1 MDTKYLQDNL
11 KEISDFTLTLLHS
24 NRPIVETIKAYPDGE
39 RLTKLAVELESMLID
54 DVRNDKFDI
63 FYQPK
68 HTSQNEATS
77 AEALFRTKG
86 EFFVRPD
93 VAFYLF
99 KICKHEKEVVLKQ
112 IERVSKDL
120 KSFTNEIDKDYNVSI
135 NIALDCLDPELVQ
148 KINSE
153 VSKNG
158 ISHKNLGIEILESEN
173 FENVASHKELIE
185 GLQSK
190 GVKFALDDFGTQN
203 SNIQA
208 LKTMNF
214 DTIKI
219 DASYLKEAR
228 ATNDYSKIIRLEQA
242 LKTKYPNS
250 QIVVEG
256 VENEIDYNMLKSSG
270 VPQLY
275 QGYHFAKPMPA
286 KDVLT
291 NYKAQEMGQ

>member
-1 MDTKYLQDNL
+1 
-11 KEISDFTLTLLHS
+11 
-24 NRPIVETIKAYPDGE
+24 
-39 RLTKLAVELESMLID
+39 
-54 DVRNDKFDI
+54 
-63 FYQPK
+63 
-68 HTSQNEATS
+68 
-77 AEALFRTKG
+77 
-86 EFFVRPD
+86 
-93 VAFYLF
+93 
-99 KICKHEKEVVLKQ
+99 
-112 IERVSKDL
+112 
-120 KSFTNEIDKDYNVSI
+120 
-135 NIALDCLDPELVQ
+135 
-148 KINSE
+148 
-153 VSKNG
+153 
-158 ISHKNLGIEILESEN
+158 
-173 FENVASHKELIE
+173 
-185 GLQSK
+185 
-190 GVKFALDDFGTQN
+190 
-203 SNIQA
+203 
-208 LKTMNF
+208 MNF